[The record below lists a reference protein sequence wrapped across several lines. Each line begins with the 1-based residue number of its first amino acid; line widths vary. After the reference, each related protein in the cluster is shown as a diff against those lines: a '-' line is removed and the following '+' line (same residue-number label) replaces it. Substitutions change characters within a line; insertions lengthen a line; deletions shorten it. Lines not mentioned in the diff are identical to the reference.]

1 MSRPRRV
8 IRTAVVHTA
17 MRHLHLACYDVSEP
31 ERLLAA
37 LRLTRAYATG
47 GQKSVHELYL
57 SPSERTHLIEDMSAL
72 LDLNTDRFLLLRLD
86 PRSKVHALGTAVR
99 PADPDHFYIG

>member
-1 MSRPRRV
+1 MNRR
-8 IRTAVVHTA
+8 RAASTVVHTA
-17 MRHLHLACYDVSEP
+17 HRHLHLACYDVSDP
-31 ERLLAA
+31 TRLLAA

-57 SPSERTHLIEDMSAL
+57 SPSERIGLIEDMSAL
-72 LDLNTDRFLLLRLD
+72 LNLDTDRFLLLRLD

-99 PADPDHFYIG
+99 PADPSHFYVG

>member
-1 MSRPRRV
+1 MSRPSRV
-8 IRTAVVHTA
+8 VRTAVVHTA
-17 MRHLHLACYDVSEP
+17 HRHLHLACYDVSTP

-37 LRLTRAYATG
+37 LRLTRVYATG

-72 LDLNTDRFLLLRLD
+72 LNLDTDRFLLLRLD
-86 PRSKVHALGTAVR
+86 PRSKVHALGVAVR
-99 PADPDHFYIG
+99 PADPDHFYVG